1 MNEETKRH
9 AGFVEKWAGAEQM
22 SAFLGITLYA
32 LIVFCVVLV
41 IVLFKVVTRPQAIY
55 YIPGAPLSGIA
66 YPNRIEKGA
75 VLGFASCWL
84 LDRNNFTPVTVKDTY
99 IRAMRYMAPELL
111 SRTKAGLEEEVTRV
125 ERDNISSL
133 FSLKSDPQLL
143 EEAKD
148 YKATLTGE
156 KSLFMGKEKLDTR
169 TLRYTITL
177 ERRPPTETNPFGLMV
192 AGVKQEEL
200 KEDN

>member
-1 MNEETKRH
+1 MNEETKKH
-9 AGFVEKWAGAEQM
+9 TGFVEKWAGAEET
-22 SAFLGITLYA
+22 SAFLGITLYG

-41 IVLFKVVTRPQAIY
+41 IVLFKVSTKPQAIY
-55 YIPGAPLSGIA
+55 YIPGAADAGIA
-66 YPNRIEKGA
+66 YPNRIEKGS
-75 VLGFASCWL
+75 VLGFASGWL

-99 IRAMRYMAPELL
+99 LRAMRYMAPELL

-133 FSLKSDPQLL
+133 FSLKKDPELV
-143 EEAKD
+143 EEGKD
-148 YKATLTGE
+148 YKVALTGE
-156 KSLFMGKEKLDTR
+156 KALFMGKEKLDTR

-177 ERRPPTETNPFGLMV
+177 ERIPPTETNPYGLSV